1 MPRVS
6 AVWKEK
12 MGRRHVWKVDE
23 VMGGIQRRCVTL
35 AHLQSEISR
44 STRSIVDF
52 PEIRMRFVK
61 VRKTISQGQ
70 SERSGLRRCYVVC
83 CVWKQS

>member
-1 MPRVS
+1 MQSVS

-12 MGRRHVWKVDE
+12 RGRRHVWKVDE
-23 VMGGIQRRCVTL
+23 VMGGTQRQRVTRGQI
-35 AHLQSEISR
+35 HSPISR
-44 STRSIVDF
+44 FAAYTLEIITRF
-52 PEIRMRFVK
+52 AGR
-61 VRKTISQGQ
+61 RKTISQGQ